1 MAVGKAR
8 TRAENS
14 DGEAFHF
21 VVPCYAD
28 IDENVIKDHLKR
40 DQFFWLDLTA
50 PNQEKLAKLG
60 ELFGFHP
67 LALEDAEEWHQRPK
81 LDNYGNY
88 VVLVFY
94 GAEKPTRKDRAPLLE
109 VHLFISGH
117 YMITVHRDPLPLFED
132 ERQQLD
138 GQVMHSEQFL
148 IYRVLD
154 ALTTASFRSS
164 RTSTTRSTTWRPRCW
179 PTRPRSSSKGCSP

>member
-50 PNQEKLAKLG
+50 PNQEKLTKLG
-60 ELFGFHP
+60 ELF
-67 LALEDAEEWHQRPK
+67 
-81 LDNYGNY
+81 
-88 VVLVFY
+88 VFTRWRWRTRRN
-94 GAEKPTRKDRAPLLE
+94 GTSARSSTTTATTSCSCSTAPKPTRRTDAAAE
-109 VHLFISGH
+109 VHLFIYRSLH
-117 YMITVHRDPLPLFED
+117 DHRP
-132 ERQQLD
+132 
-138 GQVMHSEQFL
+138 S
-148 IYRVLD
+148 
-154 ALTTASFRSS
+154 
-164 RTSTTRSTTWRPRCW
+164 
-179 PTRPRSSSKGCSP
+179 